1 MDMPI
6 PRTYYD
12 WSLLLKALK
21 DKLSDE
27 DVIAAMEKGEF
38 IWQADSSARLVR
50 RIFNCIRT
58 RTEIAHDKFRNES
71 QHFSEEANI
80 VKAMIALRKEFKFL
94 LKISEISNFPEIVQQ
109 KIRKYIQETAD
120 EVQTSLENS
129 TKNDKIGRVHS
140 IIKNNKINSL

>member
-1 MDMPI
+1 MPI

-38 IWQADSSARLVR
+38 VWQGDSSARLVR
-50 RIFNCIRT
+50 RIFNCIRV
-58 RTEIAHDKFRNES
+58 RTEMAHDKFRNEI
-71 QHFSEEANI
+71 QHFSEEANV
-80 VKAMIALRKEFKFL
+80 VKSMIALRKEFKFL
-94 LKISEISNFPEIVQQ
+94 LKISEIPNFPKIVQQ

-120 EVQTSLENS
+120 EVQTSLESS
-129 TKNDKIGRVHS
+129 TKNDKIGRLHS
-140 IIKNNKINSL
+140 IIKNNRINSL